1 MEDPI
6 LESPVFTIQDGAN
19 ERLWQAVIEN
29 AIAEYVRGPEQQ
41 KRQAEFF
48 LFEDEEDFPFVCR
61 SAGLNPGTVRE
72 SLWAIRAQAVPY
84 SMNVA

>member
-1 MEDPI
+1 M
-6 LESPVFTIQDGAN
+6 ESPVFTNQDRAN
-19 ERLWQAVIEN
+19 ERIWHAVIEN

>member
-1 MEDPI
+1 MEDLT
-6 LESPVFTIQDGAN
+6 LESPVFTNQDRAN
-19 ERLWQAVIEN
+19 ERIWHAVIEN
-29 AIAEYVRGPEQQ
+29 AIVEYVRGPEPQ